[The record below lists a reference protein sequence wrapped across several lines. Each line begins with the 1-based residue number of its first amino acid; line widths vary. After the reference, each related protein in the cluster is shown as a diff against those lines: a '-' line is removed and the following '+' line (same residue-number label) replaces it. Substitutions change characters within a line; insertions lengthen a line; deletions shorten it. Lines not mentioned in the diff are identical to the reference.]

1 MQQRVRCWVRAPFL
15 LHRGKGLGDRR
26 QNGLAQ
32 VYTNALTL
40 SMLLRLEN
48 RRADAGHA
56 FPEQPAGEGGK
67 ADCHC
72 VKYTHASHEM
82 STHVYDVY
90 HVYHVLS
97 GAGAGGGGRAAR
109 GGSAQDEHGSRG
121 TGRLSTR

>member
-1 MQQRVRCWVRAPFL
+1 VRAF
-15 LHRGKGLGDRR
+15 
-26 QNGLAQ
+26 
-32 VYTNALTL
+32 
-40 SMLLRLEN
+40 
-48 RRADAGHA
+48 
-56 FPEQPAGEGGK
+56 F
-67 ADCHC
+67 

-97 GAGAGGGGRAAR
+97 GAGAGGGGRAAP